1 MSDTNSK
8 SKQMRI
14 AITTGEPAGVGPELM
29 YHLSRYHAAT
39 LPLHARCAS
48 VEEGGLSSDE
58 IAKSQVE
65 LVLIGN
71 KALLEERMKLFGSD
85 FILHDFK
92 EDEFVPSGPDESG
105 LGHLSCLNIELG
117 TPSIA
122 GRQDE
127 RNSPYV
133 LATLDRAIELCL
145 SGLCDAMVTAPISK
159 SIIAKT
165 GIEFTGH
172 TEYLQEK
179 CHCNEV
185 VMMLGCSKMNVAL
198 VTTHLPLNK
207 VSEAITKEKLT
218 NIISILH
225 HDLKAHMGF
234 ASPQIYVCG
243 LNPHAGEDGTLGME
257 EIETISPVIE
267 SLNATGNYNL
277 IGPLPADTIYVCGLN
292 PHAGEDGTL
301 GMEEIETISPVIES
315 LNATGNYNLI
325 GPLPADTLFQKKY
338 LDKAAAILS
347 MYHDQ
352 GLPVLKYAGFDEGY
366 NTTLGLPFI
375 RTSVDHGTACD
386 LAGKAIADEGSLL
399 SAVSLA
405 IYMANHR
412 HNSQ

>member
-92 EDEFVPSGPDESG
+92 EDEFVPSGPDDSG

-133 LATLDRAIELCL
+133 LATLDKAIELCL

-179 CHCNEV
+179 CNCNEV

-234 ASPQIYVCG
+234 ASPQ
-243 LNPHAGEDGTLGME
+243 
-257 EIETISPVIE
+257 
-267 SLNATGNYNL
+267 
-277 IGPLPADTIYVCGLN
+277 IYVCGLN

-412 HNSQ
+412 HKSQQNLN

>member
-29 YHLSRYHAAT
+29 YHLGRYHAAT

-85 FILHDFK
+85 FIVHDFK
-92 EDEFVPSGPDESG
+92 EDEFVPSGPDDSG

-122 GRQDE
+122 GKQDE

-133 LATLDRAIELCL
+133 LATLDRAIDLCL

-207 VSEAITKEKLT
+207 VSEAISKEKLT

-277 IGPLPADTIYVCGLN
+277 IGPLPADT
-292 PHAGEDGTL
+292 
-301 GMEEIETISPVIES
+301 
-315 LNATGNYNLI
+315 
-325 GPLPADTLFQKKY
+325 LFQNKY

-412 HNSQ
+412 HKGQSTLN